1 MNYFLMFRVA
11 KYEGEIAQHDHDIT
25 QKVRSISI
33 NDMSTFCT
41 LISDFCYVDLYQVRE
56 STVH

>member
-1 MNYFLMFRVA
+1 MNYFLIFRVA

-33 NDMSTFCT
+33 NDNYVNILYT
-41 LISDFCYVDLYQVRE
+41 DF
-56 STVH
+56 